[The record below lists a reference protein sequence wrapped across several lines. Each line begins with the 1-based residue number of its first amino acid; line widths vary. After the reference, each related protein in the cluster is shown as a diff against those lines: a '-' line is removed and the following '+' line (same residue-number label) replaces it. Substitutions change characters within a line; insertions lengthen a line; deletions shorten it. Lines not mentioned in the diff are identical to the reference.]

1 MLSLIRQLKGN
12 WIVPNG
18 LFLLYVNW
26 RIWGNIKNNIMEKKK
41 YIAPRFEII
50 FLDNEISLAL
60 ESSPPVGPSETF
72 NSVQS
77 PFKEESG
84 LV

>member
-1 MLSLIRQLKGN
+1 
-12 WIVPNG
+12 
-18 LFLLYVNW
+18 
-26 RIWGNIKNNIMEKKK
+26 MEKKK

>member
-1 MLSLIRQLKGN
+1 
-12 WIVPNG
+12 
-18 LFLLYVNW
+18 
-26 RIWGNIKNNIMEKKK
+26 MEKKK
-41 YIAPRFEII
+41 YIKPRIEII

-60 ESSPPVGPSETF
+60 ASAPPAGPSETL

-77 PFKEESG
+77 PFKQEVG